1 MLIVGPFLN
10 VAPEKAIARFS
21 YHAENEDELSLKEGD
36 IITVIEKELE
46 DVGWWKGEINGRIGV
61 FPDNFVELIPS
72 QEEVSKK
79 LSLSL
84 SRHLVSLCL
93 HDMSH
98 PNASAFLQDILPF
111 L

>member
-84 SRHLVSLCL
+84 S
-93 HDMSH
+93 
-98 PNASAFLQDILPF
+98 
-111 L
+111 